1 MIYSDYDDCVISV
14 KKEVKDRQENKMSDS
29 QLLTTL
35 QEHIKR
41 GQKYSYLCFWGH
53 RQKTPEKIDKSCL
66 SQWYPAKFEIDGV
79 DYQNTEQYMM
89 AQKAKLFKDENIFQQ
104 ILHTDDPKK
113 IKALGRQVKNYQDE
127 IWIAHRYEIVVQGNL
142 AKFSQNNHLQQFLLS
157 TSEQII
163 VEASPV
169 DQIWG
174 IGLAA
179 DHADAMN
186 PLKWKGLNLLGFAL
200 MDVRKQL

>member
-1 MIYSDYDDCVISV
+1 MI
-14 KKEVKDRQENKMSDS
+14 DS
-29 QLLTTL
+29 IFLTTL
-35 QEHIKR
+35 QEQVKD
-41 GQKYSYLCFWGH
+41 GQTYDYLCFWGH
-53 RQKTPEKIDKSCL
+53 TQKAQGKVDKSCL
-66 SQWYPAKFEIDGV
+66 SQWFPAKFEIDGV
-79 DYQNTEQYMM
+79 KYQNTEQYMM
-89 AQKAKLFKDENIFQQ
+89 AQKAKLFEDEDIFQK
-104 ILHTDDPKK
+104 ILQTDDPKH

-179 DHADAMN
+179 DHVDAMN